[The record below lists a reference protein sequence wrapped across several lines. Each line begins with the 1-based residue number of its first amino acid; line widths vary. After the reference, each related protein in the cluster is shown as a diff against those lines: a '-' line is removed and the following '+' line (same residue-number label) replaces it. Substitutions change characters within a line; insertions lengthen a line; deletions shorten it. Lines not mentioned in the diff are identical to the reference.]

1 MSKFTAAGLVV
12 FYQKVA
18 DGGTMFHDKYHI
30 GKTKHETSESPSMAS
45 LASEWSVLPKKPAKK
60 IIDLQPLIAS
70 GIDCEF
76 SGHDISVWLPL
87 GPLDRKFGD
96 MYCPRW
102 ADESMGYYHKCRPRM
117 NHKMFY
123 NGEKPIEGFVVR
135 VYFDNTS
142 AILTGYRGDA
152 YWANVTAIE
161 YLEVEDGYAY
171 PWEQAECDEGV
182 HQQQN

>member
-18 DGGTMFHDKYHI
+18 DGGVMEVVDPRGSWY
-30 GKTKHETSESPSMAS
+30 PCAS
-45 LASEWSVLPKKPAKK
+45 GPTLMQNNREWRIKPAKK
-60 IIDLQPLIAS
+60 IIDLEPLIAS

-76 SGHDISVWLPL
+76 KDADNDTWQII
-87 GPLDRKFGD
+87 GPLSCAAGSVKFPYQRKGIEHVA
-96 MYCPRW
+96 W
-102 ADESMGYYHKCRPRM
+102 EQCRPRM

-123 NGEKPIEGFVVR
+123 NGEKPIEGFVVK
-135 VYFDNTS
+135 VYFGSKS

-171 PWEQAECDEGV
+171 PWEQAE
-182 HQQQN
+182 